1 MTTQLTGETRRQQYL
16 RMKPPPQQLRDARR
30 PAAIDRTFDDEGVTP
45 ETPSV
50 AVFCPEFFLP
60 YSQTFIWD
68 ELRMHTRY
76 RPDVFAVAR
85 KNEQRFPH
93 SRVHTPGNMAQI
105 LRYLA
110 TSRCGRFDQAFRSR
124 RFCLVH
130 AHFGTG
136 AVFAYPFAIRH
147 CLPLVVT
154 FHGYDVAIL
163 RGRARALPH
172 RWRYWAMSG
181 AILREA
187 AALLCASEEL
197 CELVIQLGGRPAAV
211 RLYQLGVD
219 VGRYYRA
226 DEPRAVP
233 RVTMIGRFV
242 EKKGHLDGIAAFA
255 HSLTP
260 DRPAVLSIVGAGPLE
275 ERYRA
280 LVATLGI
287 QSAVTFHGIL
297 NSAEIAALLARTD
310 VLLAPS
316 RVSADGDRESG
327 LLVVR
332 EAGAAGVPVIGTY
345 HGGIPETIDDGRT
358 GYLVAERDIDRLSLR
373 LRELLGDLSLRRQM
387 GQAAQ
392 QRVREHFNLRSRVAE
407 LASIYDQI
415 LGAAVA
421 SPHSRDKVRPHESP

>member
-1 MTTQLTGETRRQQYL
+1 MATRVTGQILRQYCL
-16 RMKPPPQQLRDARR
+16 REDESTSEKMSCARR
-30 PAAIDRTFDDEGVTP
+30 SAAIDRSSYGEGVTP
-45 ETPSV
+45 EAPRV
-50 AVFCPEFFLP
+50 AVFCPEVFLP

-85 KNEQRFPH
+85 KNEQQFTHP
-93 SRVHTPGNMAQI
+93 RVHTPGNVAQV
-105 LRYLA
+105 LRYLV

-147 CLPLVVT
+147 RLPLVVT

-163 RGRARALPH
+163 RGRARAFPH

-181 AILREA
+181 SILREA

-211 RLYQLGVD
+211 RLYRLGVD
-219 VGRYYRA
+219 VERYHRA
-226 DEPRAVP
+226 DEPRPVP

-242 EKKGHLDGIAAFA
+242 EKKGHLDGISAFA
-255 HSLTP
+255 RSLGP

-275 ERYRA
+275 ARYRA

-297 NSAEIAALLARTD
+297 NPAEVAALLARTD

-316 RVSADGDRESG
+316 RVAADGDRESG

-358 GYLVAERDIDRLSLR
+358 GYLVAERDLDRLSLR
-373 LRELLGDLSLRRQM
+373 LRELLGDPSLRRQM
-387 GQAAQ
+387 GLAAQ
-392 QRVREHFNLRSRVAE
+392 QRVREQFSLRSRVAE
-407 LASIYDQI
+407 LAGIYDQV
-415 LGAAVA
+415 LGAADEAPRSRVKAAA
-421 SPHSRDKVRPHESP
+421 S